1 MFYGILDLPWWG
13 YLVALLTLT
22 HITMAS
28 VTIYLHRHQAHR
40 ALRLHPII
48 SHFFRAWLW
57 LTSGMNTKAW
67 TAIHRKHHAKCETD
81 ADPHS
86 PKIYGISTVL
96 LEGAEL
102 YKREACNKETLER
115 YGQGTPD
122 DWLEHNLYTP
132 HSRMGVITMLV
143 INILLFGVP
152 GITIWAMQMIWNPL
166 FAAGVI
172 NGIGHYW
179 GYRNFECPDA
189 ATNVL
194 PWGFLI
200 GGEELHNNHH
210 TYPTSAKLSVK
221 WFEFDIGWFY
231 IQILAWLRLAK
242 VKRVPPKPSI
252 VLNKKQIDG
261 DTLRALLSNQI
272 QIMTSYSK
280 QVTLPLF
287 KMEKRNAKPA
297 AQRLLKRMKSAL
309 FRADILID
317 ASDKQYLAQFL
328 ESNQVLQLV
337 YNYGEQLKAI
347 WNKHNATQKELLDA
361 LHEWCRKAEA
371 TGLQRLQEFSQ
382 YLKGYTIQS
391 ATIA

>member
-13 YLVALLTLT
+13 YLVTILTFT

-40 ALRLHPII
+40 ALTLHSSV

-81 ADPHS
+81 EDPHS
-86 PKIYGISTVL
+86 PKIYGITTVL

-102 YKREACNKETLER
+102 YKREACNTETLER

-122 DWLEHNLYTP
+122 DWLERNLYTP
-132 HSRMGVITMLV
+132 YSRTGVITMLV
-143 INILLFGVP
+143 ANILLFGVP
-152 GITIWAMQMIWNPL
+152 GITVWAVQMMWNPL
-166 FAAGVI
+166 FAAGII

-189 ATNVL
+189 ATNVM
-194 PWGFLI
+194 PWGILI

-210 TYPTSAKLSVK
+210 TFPTSAKLSVR

-231 IQILAWLRLAK
+231 IQILASLGLAK
-242 VKRVPPKPSI
+242 VKRVPPKASI
-252 VLNKKQIDG
+252 NLTKKQIDV
-261 DTLRALLSNQI
+261 DTLVALLSNQI

-280 QVTLPLF
+280 LVILPLF
-287 KMEKRNAKPA
+287 KQEKSNAQPKT
-297 AQRLLKRMKSAL
+297 QRLLKRMKSAL

-317 ASDKQYLAQFL
+317 AADKQYLPQFL

-337 YNYGEQLKAI
+337 YNYGERLKSI
-347 WNKHNATQKELLDA
+347 WNKHNASQKELLDA
-361 LHEWCRKAEA
+361 LHEWCRQAEA

-382 YLKGYTIQS
+382 YLKGYTLKP
-391 ATIA
+391 ANT